1 MAKIQDPKTLY
12 VDPQNCFLVLSVTPS
27 IVVKH
32 EKTPTIEEG
41 FIKKPRQTVVIAFW
55 GKMATHMLLLRLCS
69 RQIVKRR
76 AGSKFLGGYL
86 YITYFIIDRL
96 VFHQMFCCSLANKMI
111 NKINKSVFKLEIQ
124 IYIKQQGKVQR
135 CVHNKAHSDQKFP
148 MRHTILPPKQKQRLF
163 AFAFCINPSST
174 VPTPRTVCLCFLY
187 KSFFYCTYPSDCLPL
202 LSV

>member
-1 MAKIQDPKTLY
+1 MNNNCVYFILTRISSLLLCTFYSEQELFIFLY
-12 VDPQNCFLVLSVTPS
+12 CTVPA
-27 IVVKH
+27 
-32 EKTPTIEEG
+32 IEEG

-76 AGSKFLGGYL
+76 AGSKLLGGYL

-124 IYIKQQGKVQR
+124 IYIKQQGKVQ
-135 CVHNKAHSDQKFP
+135 Q
-148 MRHTILPPKQKQRLF
+148 
-163 AFAFCINPSST
+163 
-174 VPTPRTVCLCFLY
+174 LC
-187 KSFFYCTYPSDCLPL
+187 TQ
-202 LSV
+202 